1 MLAYIVRRLLLII
14 PTLFAIM
21 VINFAVI
28 QAAPGGPVAQVS
40 AELKGTAVGASARF
54 GGGGG
59 GDVGGGA
66 SSANPNQS
74 RGARGLDQRIIDQ
87 LKVQYGF
94 DKPPVE
100 RFILMIRQ
108 YLTFDFGRSYT
119 HDRPVEQLIREKL
132 PVSISLGLW
141 TTLITYLV
149 SIPLGIRKA
158 VQDGSSFDIWTSAI
172 IITGYAIPSFLFA
185 ILLVI
190 VFSGGSYPCWFPLPA

>member
-28 QAAPGGPVAQVS
+28 QAAPGGPVEQVI

-66 SSANPNQS
+66 GEVGAGASSANANQP

-100 RFILMIRQ
+100 RFVLM
-108 YLTFDFGRSYT
+108 
-119 HDRPVEQLIREKL
+119 
-132 PVSISLGLW
+132 
-141 TTLITYLV
+141 
-149 SIPLGIRKA
+149 
-158 VQDGSSFDIWTSAI
+158 
-172 IITGYAIPSFLFA
+172 
-185 ILLVI
+185 
-190 VFSGGSYPCWFPLPA
+190 